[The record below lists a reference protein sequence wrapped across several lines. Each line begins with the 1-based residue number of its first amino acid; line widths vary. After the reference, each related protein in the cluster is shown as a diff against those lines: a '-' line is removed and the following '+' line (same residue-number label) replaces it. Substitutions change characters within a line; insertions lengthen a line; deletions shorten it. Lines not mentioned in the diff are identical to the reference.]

1 MPNAQTL
8 KTVTT
13 ALALAVSTAP
23 LAVVTAQTAAAQEAA
38 SYSSG
43 DLDTFTDALL
53 RVADVRQDYTERLQA
68 AGNEEEQAAI
78 VEEANAEI
86 TRAIADTDGIT
97 VERYTEIAEAASEDQ
112 SLNQRIMQR
121 VRDRTGQGE

>member
-78 VEEANAEI
+78 VEETNWSS
-86 TRAIADTDGIT
+86 G
-97 VERYTEIAEAASEDQ
+97 
-112 SLNQRIMQR
+112 
-121 VRDRTGQGE
+121 